1 MERANSEVN
10 DAGSDPGAVV
20 ARAADVAGK
29 TVEAGVREAQIGLL
43 FGGKTGIFAI
53 WLDTAR

>member
-20 ARAADVAGK
+20 ARTADVAGK

-43 FGGKTGIFAI
+43 LVGKQGFSPFGLT
-53 WLDTAR
+53 